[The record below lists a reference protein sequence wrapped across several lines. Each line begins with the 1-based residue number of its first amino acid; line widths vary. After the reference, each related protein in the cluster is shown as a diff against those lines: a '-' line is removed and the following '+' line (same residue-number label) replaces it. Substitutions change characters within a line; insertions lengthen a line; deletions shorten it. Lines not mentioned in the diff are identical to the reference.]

1 MAELNQEQDKIE
13 IPVPEPEKSV
23 DVRVQTEDTEPF
35 WKSRT
40 FWMVLIYLSIL
51 TSFVWGGKMEAKDV
65 LTEMSIVVG
74 TYTGFRIGRKL

>member
-1 MAELNQEQDKIE
+1 MAELNQEQDKLE
-13 IPVPEPEKSV
+13 IPMAESDKQM